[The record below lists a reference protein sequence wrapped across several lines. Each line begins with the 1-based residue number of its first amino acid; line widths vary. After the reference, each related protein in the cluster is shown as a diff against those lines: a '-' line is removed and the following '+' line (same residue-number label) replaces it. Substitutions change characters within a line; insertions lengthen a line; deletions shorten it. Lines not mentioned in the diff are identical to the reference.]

1 MVIDILLIC
10 IFLAAVL
17 VAAKK
22 GIVRTVLD
30 IAAFVLTVLLAAQI
44 ASPIAK
50 TLYSSCMSDRIEA
63 KIEETLTTGEAATN
77 TKKAAAVLESVPGF
91 VKGYLEKSG
100 INADTLAQK
109 IASGQA
115 GKDTASY
122 LETELAQPICEAVLT
137 GILFLLFCAVLG
149 GLLQWVAG
157 GIAKLFKLPIV
168 KTANAA
174 LGAVFGALKGAVL
187 VYIAVALLVFL
198 APRASDGKIQ
208 QAVHDSQVVT
218 FTEQYLPES
227 IFGEWI

>member
-1 MVIDILLIC
+1 MVIDIIFVC
-10 IFLAAVL
+10 IFFAAVV

-30 IAAFVLTVLLAAQI
+30 IAAFVLTVVLAAQI
-44 ASPIAK
+44 AAPMAR
-50 TLYSSCMSDRIEA
+50 TLYSTFMSDRIEA
-63 KIEETLTTGEAATN
+63 KIEDTLTTGEAATN
-77 TKKAAAVLESVPGF
+77 TKKAAAVLESLPGF

-100 INADTLAQK
+100 VSADTLAQQ

-115 GKDTASY
+115 GKDTAAY
-122 LETELAQPICEAVLT
+122 LADEVAQPICESVLT

-149 GLLQWVAG
+149 CLLQWAAG
-157 GIAKLFKLPIV
+157 GVSKLFKLPIV

-174 LGAVFGALKGAVL
+174 LGAVFGAVKGAVL
-187 VYIAVALLVFL
+187 IYIAVALLVFL
-198 APRASDGKIQ
+198 APRASNSKIQ

-227 IFGEWI
+227 VFGEWI

>member
-1 MVIDILLIC
+1 M
-10 IFLAAVL
+10 
-17 VAAKK
+17 
-22 GIVRTVLD
+22 
-30 IAAFVLTVLLAAQI
+30 
-44 ASPIAK
+44 
-50 TLYSSCMSDRIEA
+50 
-63 KIEETLTTGEAATN
+63 
-77 TKKAAAVLESVPGF
+77 ESVPGF

-187 VYIAVALLVFL
+187 VYITVALLVFL